1 MEAFILKTTKK
12 GRLEVICGSM
22 FSGKSEELM
31 RRLNRSEFAKQ
42 NVLTLKPSIDTRKSL
57 SCIVSHNG
65 KERRAQSVIN
75 THESLR
81 NILER
86 ADDSIDVVG
95 IDEIQFLSLEI
106 ISVIQALLEKGKR
119 VIVAGLDTDFKNE
132 PFGPVPTLL
141 ALADDILK
149 LKAICVV
156 CAKEAQHTQRLV
168 NGHPAKYSDTVILI
182 GAEELYEA
190 RCRDCFSIE
199 KGPQGQNE
207 QQDFFQEPLKVT
219 FSQPT
224 F

>member
-1 MEAFILKTTKK
+1 MEAFNSKTTKK

-31 RRLNRSEFAKQ
+31 RRLNRAEFAKQ

-75 THESLR
+75 TYESLH
-81 NILER
+81 NILQR
-86 ADDSIDVVG
+86 ADESIDVVG
-95 IDEIQFLSLEI
+95 IDEVQFISAEI
-106 ISVIQALLEKGKR
+106 IPVILMLIEKGKR
-119 VIVAGLDTDFKNE
+119 VVVAGLDTDFKNE
-132 PFGPVPTLL
+132 PFGVIPTLL

-168 NGHPAKYSDTVILI
+168 NGQPAKYSDPVILI

-190 RCRDCFSIE
+190 RCRDCFSID
-199 KGPQGQNE
+199 KGPQTQDE
-207 QQDFFQEPLKVT
+207 QQDFFQKPLKAT
-219 FSQPT
+219 FSQSS